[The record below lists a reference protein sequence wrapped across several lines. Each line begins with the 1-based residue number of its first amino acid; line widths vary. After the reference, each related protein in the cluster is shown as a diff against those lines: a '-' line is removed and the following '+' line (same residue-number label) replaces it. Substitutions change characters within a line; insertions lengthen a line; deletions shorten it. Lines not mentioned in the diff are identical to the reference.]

1 MQSRLVRRSTLLRR
15 MSALALITLAMLA
28 LVFALMRPQWGMSVQ
43 RAVRVDSQIM
53 ICLDV
58 SKSMLAEDVAPNRLE
73 RAKIELDSLL
83 GLMAEGQQVGLIA
96 FAGKA
101 AVLCPMTTDFGFL
114 RMILNEA
121 EPQSV
126 GLGGTQIGDAIRK
139 AVDGFRE
146 SGDIHRLILLVTDGE
161 DHDSFPLEAAKAAK
175 EKGVKIVSV
184 GFGDEVGSKIEI
196 ADPQT
201 GGRSFVKDRNGK
213 DVVSRLDGETLRDI
227 ALQTDGAYIPAGTG
241 ALDLESIYRTHIAS
255 MLRGSTEDQQ
265 HIVRNEAYQWLVI
278 AALVLLF
285 MSWILATPWN
295 LRTRALVTPDSTAI
309 TTASR
314 AAAWCLAFGL
324 AAAGGDLRA
333 QPPAATPLPPQQPA
347 VVPAAPSAK
356 VPLPESDTTADDE
369 STGNPEQTQLPE
381 EEGLTPRA
389 AYNRGVACVQAD
401 PEQAERYLNLAR
413 RDAGSDGELRYRS
426 LYNLGWVEVA
436 RADTQLKDEPAQ
448 ALQHLQQA
456 ANRFREAVRVRPDS
470 PEARHNLEI
479 VSQRILELTDALAKK
494 DPRDLASRLEEL
506 IQQLRG
512 HQTELQVI
520 VQQAGDEVEKNLA
533 DTYRQEFRRLG
544 VTQRQILADYQRLA
558 DDARKELDAINQK
571 PDDKKSPEERM
582 KAGQYTNVLRFLDS
596 GLQRLNQSRSVTRRL
611 QGNRAFRRWSAGL
624 SDTKRAR
631 DQLRNPVELL
641 GYLMADAA
649 EMAQLT
655 RQLASSSGTLSPQD
669 QPDPAPTWLTREYLQ
684 DLQTST
690 LDRTTE
696 LEQALSSATAKPEPS
711 QTQPSAATQPTAP
724 DPQTQQLLDNIQR
737 AIPSI
742 QKAAELFEQSSQ
754 ELPAGSLD
762 LAYDKQMEAIV
773 ELSNAWEWFLDVR
786 RLIEVIYRDAQ
797 VVRQA
802 TGNSQGDP
810 QTLRQI
816 AAAIAEAQKKN
827 ITRAHRLDRMLD
839 FEMEQLAQAPPPST
853 PTPQATNAAPPAPD
867 EQKKAER
874 ERLERAKPL
883 LANALSKLVHA
894 GQLLDEIATE
904 PEPAP
909 EPAEPVPAAQ
919 PAPEPEPEPK
929 TVPESGSAA
938 STAAENTSASGHSSH
953 THCRGAGQRRRVEPA
968 GGCSA
973 RPDFAAQSSLDRSG
987 KRHGRGPGVPGGTA
1001 SIVLLLGRTLT
1012 RYGSKTSRSER
1023 PDGATEHRAAP
1034 AQTPEKLGPLGNRQ
1048 TQLQQISQQIAAA
1061 LKQQGEQA
1069 ATAPPTQPTG
1079 TTTPSGADATAAAET
1094 AKTLSQAAEL
1104 VDAAQTSMSA
1114 AAQKLASQAE
1124 KFDAAS
1130 KPFDDITGQQ
1140 RQALEKLAEALA
1152 LLDKSQ
1158 QPQNQQGSED
1168 QNQNQQQESQN
1179 QESENQARQ
1188 QQNLSANQL
1197 LQLIRDREAQRRDDK
1212 KQPMRASG
1220 SGVEKDW

>member
-1 MQSRLVRRSTLLRR
+1 MNEFRFAEPGWIHLLWLVAAIAAALVFLEFRGRSVLERFVSRRMQSRLVRRSTLVRR
-15 MSALALITLAMLA
+15 MSALGLITLAMLA
-28 LVFALMRPQWGMSVQ
+28 LVFALMRPQWGMTVQ

-184 GFGDEVGSKIEI
+184 GFGDEAGSKIEI

-201 GGRSFVKDRNGK
+201 GGRSFVKDRDGK

-241 ALDLESIYRTHIAS
+241 ALDLESIYRSYIAS

-265 HIVRNEAYQWLVI
+265 HVVRNEAYQWLVI

-285 MSWILATPWN
+285 MGWMLATPWN
-295 LRTRALVTPDSTAI
+295 LRTRTLVAPDSTAI
-309 TTASR
+309 TTASH
-314 AAAWCLAFGL
+314 AAAWCLAVGL
-324 AAAGGDLRA
+324 AAAAGDLPA
-333 QPPAATPLPPQQPA
+333 QPPAATPASPQQPA
-347 VVPAAPSAK
+347 VAPAAPTAK
-356 VPLPESDTTADDE
+356 EPLPASETPAAAETAADREDT
-369 STGNPEQTQLPE
+369 PLPE

-389 AYNRGVACVQAD
+389 AYNRGVAWVQAD
-401 PEQAERYLNLAR
+401 PQQAERYLNLAR

-426 LYNLGWVEVA
+426 LYNLGWVEVS
-436 RADTQLKDEPAQ
+436 RADTQLQDEPAQ

-506 IQQLRG
+506 IEQLRG

-520 VQQAGDEVEKNLA
+520 VQQAGDEVEKTLA

-544 VTQRQILADYQRLA
+544 VTQRQILADYQHLA

-571 PDDKKSPEERM
+571 PDDQKTPEERI
-582 KAGQYTNVLRFLDS
+582 KAGQYTNMLRFLDS

-641 GYLMADAA
+641 GYLLADAA

-655 RQLASSSGTLSPQD
+655 RQLASSSGSLSPQD

-696 LEQALSSATAKPEPS
+696 LEQALSSATAKPVPS
-711 QTQPSAATQPTAP
+711 QNQPSAAPQPTAP

-742 QKAAELFEQSSQ
+742 QQAAELFEQSSQ

-762 LAYDKQMEAIV
+762 VAHDRQMEAIV

-786 RLIEVIYRDAQ
+786 RLIEVIYRDASSFA
-797 VVRQA
+797 RRPA
-802 TGNSQGDP
+802 IPREIPRRSARSLPRLPKHKKRTSPARTGWIECS
-810 QTLRQI
+810 I
-816 AAAIAEAQKKN
+816 
-827 ITRAHRLDRMLD
+827 
-839 FEMEQLAQAPPPST
+839 
-853 PTPQATNAAPPAPD
+853 
-867 EQKKAER
+867 
-874 ERLERAKPL
+874 
-883 LANALSKLVHA
+883 SKWSSWHKRRRRRH
-894 GQLLDEIATE
+894 QLLKPPVRHHPHPTNRRK
-904 PEPAP
+904 PSVSGWNAP
-909 EPAEPVPAAQ
+909 SRCWRMRCRSWSMRVSSWTRSLRSRQCPLRNQ
-919 PAPEPEPEPK
+919 P
-929 TVPESGSAA
+929 S
-938 STAAENTSASGHSSH
+938 
-953 THCRGAGQRRRVEPA
+953 
-968 GGCSA
+968 
-973 RPDFAAQSSLDRSG
+973 
-987 KRHGRGPGVPGGTA
+987 
-1001 SIVLLLGRTLT
+1001 
-1012 RYGSKTSRSER
+1012 
-1023 PDGATEHRAAP
+1023 
-1034 AQTPEKLGPLGNRQ
+1034 
-1048 TQLQQISQQIAAA
+1048 
-1061 LKQQGEQA
+1061 
-1069 ATAPPTQPTG
+1069 
-1079 TTTPSGADATAAAET
+1079 
-1094 AKTLSQAAEL
+1094 
-1104 VDAAQTSMSA
+1104 
-1114 AAQKLASQAE
+1114 
-1124 KFDAAS
+1124 
-1130 KPFDDITGQQ
+1130 
-1140 RQALEKLAEALA
+1140 
-1152 LLDKSQ
+1152 
-1158 QPQNQQGSED
+1158 
-1168 QNQNQQQESQN
+1168 
-1179 QESENQARQ
+1179 
-1188 QQNLSANQL
+1188 
-1197 LQLIRDREAQRRDDK
+1197 
-1212 KQPMRASG
+1212 
-1220 SGVEKDW
+1220 

>member
-1 MQSRLVRRSTLLRR
+1 MNEFRFAEPGWIHLLWLVAAIAGALVFLEFRGRSVLERFVSRSMQSRLVRRSTLVRR
-15 MSALALITLAMLA
+15 MSALGLITLAMLA
-28 LVFALMRPQWGMSVQ
+28 LVFALMRPQWGMTVQ

-114 RMILNEA
+114 RLILNEA

-126 GLGGTQIGDAIRK
+126 GRGGTQIGDAIRK

-184 GFGDEVGSKIEI
+184 GFGDEAGSKIEI

-201 GGRSFVKDRNGK
+201 GGRSFVKDRDGK

-241 ALDLESIYRTHIAS
+241 ARSGVDLPNVHRVHAARLDGGSATRRAKRSLSVAGDRRPRAAVHGLDAGHSVEPAHARAS
-255 MLRGSTEDQQ
+255 
-265 HIVRNEAYQWLVI
+265 VA
-278 AALVLLF
+278 
-285 MSWILATPWN
+285 
-295 LRTRALVTPDSTAI
+295 PDSTAI

-314 AAAWCLAFGL
+314 AAAWCLAVGL
-324 AAAGGDLRA
+324 AAAAGDLPA
-333 QPPAATPLPPQQPA
+333 QPPAATPPPAQQPA
-347 VVPAAPSAK
+347 VTPAAPTAK
-356 VPLPESDTTADDE
+356 EPLPASETPAAAETAADREDT
-369 STGNPEQTQLPE
+369 PLPE

-389 AYNRGVACVQAD
+389 AYNRAVAWVQAD
-401 PEQAERYLNLAR
+401 PQQAERYLNLAR

-426 LYNLGWVEVA
+426 LYNLGWVEVS
-436 RADTQLKDEPAQ
+436 RADTQLQDEPAQ

-520 VQQAGDEVEKNLA
+520 VQQAGDEVEKTLA

-544 VTQRQILADYQRLA
+544 VTQRQVLADYQRLA

-571 PDDKKSPEERM
+571 PDDQKSPEERL
-582 KAGQYTNVLRFLDS
+582 KAGQFTNMLRFLDS

-641 GYLMADAA
+641 GYLLADAA

-655 RQLASSSGTLSPQD
+655 RQLASSSGSLSPQD

-696 LEQALSSATAKPEPS
+696 LEQALSSATAKPVPS
-711 QTQPSAATQPTAP
+711 QNQPSAAAQPAAP

-742 QKAAELFEQSSQ
+742 QQAAELFEQSSQ

-762 LAYDKQMEAIV
+762 VAHDRQMEAIV

-810 QTLRQI
+810 QTLCQI

-839 FEMEQLAQAPPPST
+839 FEMEQLAQASPPST
-853 PTPQATNAAPPAPD
+853 PTPQATNAAPAAPD

-904 PEPAP
+904 PPSP
-909 EPAEPVPAAQ
+909 LRNQPSQCLPRSPHRNRNRNQRPYRNRVLPPVRRPRAQ
-919 PAPEPEPEPK
+919 A
-929 TVPESGSAA
+929 
-938 STAAENTSASGHSSH
+938 
-953 THCRGAGQRRRVEPA
+953 
-968 GGCSA
+968 
-973 RPDFAAQSSLDRSG
+973 
-987 KRHGRGPGVPGGTA
+987 
-1001 SIVLLLGRTLT
+1001 
-1012 RYGSKTSRSER
+1012 RSER
-1023 PDGATEHRAAP
+1023 RRP
-1034 AQTPEKLGPLGNRQ
+1034 
-1048 TQLQQISQQIAAA
+1048 QLPY
-1061 LKQQGEQA
+1061 LLPRRRPA
-1069 ATAPPTQPTG
+1069 ATHRTG
-1079 TTTPSGADATAAAET
+1079 RKLLRPARLRRAILAGPKWRATW
-1094 AKTLSQAAEL
+1094 
-1104 VDAAQTSMSA
+1104 
-1114 AAQKLASQAE
+1114 
-1124 KFDAAS
+1124 
-1130 KPFDDITGQQ
+1130 
-1140 RQALEKLAEALA
+1140 
-1152 LLDKSQ
+1152 
-1158 QPQNQQGSED
+1158 
-1168 QNQNQQQESQN
+1168 
-1179 QESENQARQ
+1179 
-1188 QQNLSANQL
+1188 
-1197 LQLIRDREAQRRDDK
+1197 
-1212 KQPMRASG
+1212 MRP
-1220 SGVEKDW
+1220 